1 MATRHWSGEHY
12 PMEQGI
18 NLISLVWTESD
29 AVLLH
34 DYRLCNEGQDGL
46 SKNDHSRHLLETTHE
61 SGLQLGLSVFDS
73 WYSSLNNLNQAG
85 VQLWLGLADADEK
98 QGH

>member
-1 MATRHWSGEHY
+1 
-12 PMEQGI
+12 MEQGI

-29 AVLLH
+29 AVLPH

-46 SKNDHSRHLLETTHE
+46 SKNDHFRHLLETTHE
-61 SGLQLGLSVFDS
+61 SGLQLGLSVLDS
-73 WYSSLNNLNQAG
+73 GYSSLDNLGQAG
-85 VQLWLGLADADEK
+85 AQLRLRLADADEK